1 MRHQN
6 SGRRFNM
13 APDQRK
19 ALLTGLACQLLEH
32 EKVKTGVARAKEV
45 RPLVEEAITL
55 GKRGDLHA
63 RRQAISL
70 LRNKKIVYKLF
81 NDVAPRY
88 ADRHGGYTRIMKIGQ
103 RPGDAAPMSILEL
116 LPDENAAAEK
126 ESKPASKTAKEGKG
140 KKEPTEGKAKDA
152 GEA

>member
-6 SGRRFNM
+6 SGRKLNM
-13 APDQRK
+13 APDRRRS
-19 ALLTGLACQLLEH
+19 LLSGLACQVLEH
-32 EKVKTGVARAKEV
+32 EKVKTGVQRAKEV

-63 RRQAISL
+63 RRQAIAM

-88 ADRHGGYTRIMKIGQ
+88 VDRSGGYTRIVKLGP
-103 RPGDAAPMSILEL
+103 RPGDGSERVYIEL
-116 LPDENAAAEK
+116 V
-126 ESKPASKTAKEGKG
+126 
-140 KKEPTEGKAKDA
+140 
-152 GEA
+152 